1 MRSRVAVIVTLI
13 ALAALA
19 LLFGYSCSRLADE
32 ENQENR
38 ARLRNYCTSIINIS
52 SALDMDDRVDILEDL
67 SAGHRMV
74 FGLFNG
80 EGRPVYLSEGMH
92 EQIYDDELSI
102 AEVGRLNL
110 NRHAVSH
117 GDALQFAIYRYE
129 DGAFLVYEVR
139 EATVVTILGNNPAL
153 LGFGVVFGFCMVCFL
168 VVLFYMRQR
177 EKYLNA
183 VMRALDRFS
192 EGNFDARIEDYSGRF
207 GDRGL

>member
-110 NRHAVSH
+110 GRHAVSH

-168 VVLFYMRQR
+168 ITCPNLHYQKNNLRKSMLIFFLREMLFMGLKNPFHQGG
-177 EKYLNA
+177 
-183 VMRALDRFS
+183 D
-192 EGNFDARIEDYSGRF
+192 SGF
-207 GDRGL
+207 PH